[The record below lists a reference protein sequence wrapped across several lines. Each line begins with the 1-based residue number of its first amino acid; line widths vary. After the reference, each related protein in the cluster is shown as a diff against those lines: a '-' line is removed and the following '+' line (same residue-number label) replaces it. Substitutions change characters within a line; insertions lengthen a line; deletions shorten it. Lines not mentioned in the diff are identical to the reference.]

1 MFISAGDIDA
11 LNPREIGE
19 QRIEICG
26 KKIHY
31 GYIGGGVNNDI
42 ALLELCDQV
51 QFRHGIFIRP
61 ARNLFKKILITDHE
75 KIDSLS
81 KI

>member
-1 MFISAGDIDA
+1 MFITAGDIDA

-31 GYIGGGVNNDI
+31 GYIAGVNNDI

-61 ARNLFKKILITDHE
+61 ARHLLKKI
-75 KIDSLS
+75 
-81 KI
+81 